1 MKQETV
7 NEENNK
13 KNETTKEENNTNKKE
28 LYESQK
34 NYLTCA
40 ILMIIVGV
48 LLFPLGKENWAI
60 GCIIVGVLFLVGF
73 FVLLKKEGLRNVDE
87 EFTKKGQKAAQKKQ
101 QTVEDEEDEE
111 KDVIKEQEK

>member
-7 NEENNK
+7 NEEKSK
-13 KNETTKEENNTNKKE
+13 KKRE

-60 GCIIVGVLFLVGF
+60 GCIIIGVLFLVGF
-73 FVLLKKEGLRNVDE
+73 FVLLKKEGLREIDE
-87 EFTKKGQKAAQKKQ
+87 EFTKKGQKEAKKKQ
-101 QTVEDEEDEE
+101 QATEDKKDE
-111 KDVIKEQEK
+111 KDVMKEQEK